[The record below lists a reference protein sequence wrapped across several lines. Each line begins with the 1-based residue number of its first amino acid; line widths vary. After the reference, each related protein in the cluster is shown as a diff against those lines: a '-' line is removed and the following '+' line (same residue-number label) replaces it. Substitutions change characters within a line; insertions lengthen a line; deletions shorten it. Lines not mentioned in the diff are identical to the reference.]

1 MDGNDCE
8 TIGAGSRYQ
17 PISNGKSEHAMRK
30 LAATTIAALALPL
43 AASLPGLAQQGST
56 PAQQMQP
63 GASESKSAV
72 NLNPDQIR
80 QLQQSLNDN
89 GFDAG
94 KVDGVFGPS
103 TRAALRQF
111 QSKAGLPPTGELDAQ
126 TLTAV
131 GHGDKIGAP
140 GSSGT
145 MGQGG
150 SQPQQS
156 APAAGDRTTGQ
167 RDMSGQPAEPASPSR
182 SPSQQ

>member
-1 MDGNDCE
+1 
-8 TIGAGSRYQ
+8 
-17 PISNGKSEHAMRK
+17 MRK
-30 LAATTIAALALPL
+30 FAATAIAALALPL

-63 GASESKSAV
+63 GASASNAAV
-72 NLNPDQIR
+72 SLNPDQIR

-111 QSKAGLPPTGELDAQ
+111 QSKAGLQPTGELDAQ

-131 GHGDKIGAP
+131 GHGDKIGTP
-140 GSSGT
+140 GTGGT
-145 MGQGG
+145 TSMGQGG
-150 SQPQQS
+150 NQSQQG
-156 APAAGDRTTGQ
+156 APAGRDQTTGQ
-167 RDMSGQPAEPASPSR
+167 RDTNGQPAEPASPGR

>member
-1 MDGNDCE
+1 
-8 TIGAGSRYQ
+8 
-17 PISNGKSEHAMRK
+17 MRK
-30 LAATTIAALALPL
+30 LAATTIVALALPL

-63 GASESKSAV
+63 SANESSAAV

-140 GSSGT
+140 
-145 MGQGG
+145 
-150 SQPQQS
+150 
-156 APAAGDRTTGQ
+156 APAAGDQTTGQ
-167 RDMSGQPAEPASPSR
+167 RDMSGQPAEPASPNR

>member
-1 MDGNDCE
+1 
-8 TIGAGSRYQ
+8 
-17 PISNGKSEHAMRK
+17 MRK
-30 LAATTIAALALPL
+30 FAATAIAALALPL

-63 GASESKSAV
+63 GASESNAAV
-72 NLNPDQIR
+72 SLNPDQIR

-140 GSSGT
+140 GSERDNLDG
-145 MGQGG
+145 
-150 SQPQQS
+150 PRRQS
-156 APAAGDRTTGQ
+156 TPAKRSRRWGPDDRTARHEWATG
-167 RDMSGQPAEPASPSR
+167 RTGKPRSISEPAIA
-182 SPSQQ
+182 